1 MRTDCGRRV
10 GAGMMTRA
18 MAGMAALI
26 ACAAATPCFGA
37 QSRAW
42 AVASQRGATERPNW
56 WEMTLLGNT
65 PLTWGLAIVFASAAL
80 IGLLV
85 ARAIV
90 RDRLSALAKAR
101 PGPVSETLARL
112 ARATWAASLIVV
124 ALAIGALQLELT
136 SKAEAAVRVVVV
148 VAVALQVIL
157 WGRVAIDVLLERLI
171 ASRRTPDGKPDPSLL
186 SAMIPLKFVSTL
198 VLVAVVALLALDNA
212 GVNITAMVAGLGIGG
227 IAIALAVQS
236 ILGDLFSAVSIV
248 IDKPFVV
255 GDFII
260 VGDKMGTVETI
271 GLKTTRLRALGGE
284 QLIFANSDLLSSRIQ
299 NFKRMQER
307 RVVIAIGVTYQT
319 SVEDLRRIPGILR
332 EAVEHNEGTR
342 FERCHFKRMADYF
355 LEFELVYHVCNPDML
370 MHLDIQQNVLLE
382 VYDRFG
388 KEGIDFAYPTQTSYE
403 FQIPMA
409 TPTKRAASSTAEPPP
424 RRATAEQGLDSDSD
438 GMPDAPGE

>member
-1 MRTDCGRRV
+1 M
-10 GAGMMTRA
+10 GAGMMTRV
-18 MAGMAALI
+18 MAGVSALI
-26 ACAAATPCFGA
+26 ACASTTALAQPQPWPNDPRFGA
-37 QSRAW
+37 AGQ
-42 AVASQRGATERPNW
+42 PDW
-56 WEMTLLGNT
+56 WEMTVLGNT
-65 PLTWGLAIVFASAAL
+65 PLTWGLAIVFATAAL

-90 RDRLSALAKAR
+90 RDRLDALAKAR

-136 SKAEAAVRVVVV
+136 TKAGAAVRVAVV

-171 ASRRTPDGKPDPSLL
+171 KARTTPDGKPDPSLL

-332 EAVEHNEGTR
+332 EAVEHNAGTR
-342 FERCHFKRMADYF
+342 FDRCHFKRMADYF
-355 LEFELVYHVCNPDML
+355 LEFELVYYVCNPDML

-409 TPTKRAASSTAEPPP
+409 PPVKRTPTAEVSRPAP
-424 RRATAEQGLDSDSD
+424 RPVVEQGLDTDSD
-438 GMPDAPGE
+438 GVPDAPGE